1 MDSRTSVGTPSAPRC
16 AHQEQQERASRDGHQ
31 RAGGREKADGELVL
45 GDIVSAAVEKESDAN
60 TPANLDDHS
69 LVGERAVG
77 QAAGE
82 LAHGSVRRQAFGCD
96 NPLEEVY
103 AEILLSLALGKPQ
116 HGMLNGP
123 RWLVVETLDLV
134 PHLDRVEGLVVAVAM
149 RE

>member
-1 MDSRTSVGTPSAPRC
+1 MDSRTSVGTPSAPRR
-16 AHQEQQERASRDGHQ
+16 AEQERASRDGHQ

-82 LAHGSVRRQAFGCD
+82 LAHGGVRWQAFGCD